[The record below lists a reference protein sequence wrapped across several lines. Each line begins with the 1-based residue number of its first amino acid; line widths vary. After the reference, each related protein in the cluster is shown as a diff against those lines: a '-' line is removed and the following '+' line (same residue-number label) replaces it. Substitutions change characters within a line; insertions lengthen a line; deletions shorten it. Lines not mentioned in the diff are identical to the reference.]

1 MKKTYTL
8 AAFHLSLLSIAIGFS
23 SCEKKFKETAPVDV
37 AVKLVNPDV
46 SDHVTFSSGTMYLSA
61 FGMTGDRKQG
71 DDITF
76 MNALSDGTS
85 SDLATGTTN
94 SALNY
99 DLPQGTYTSLD
110 MKLGV
115 KPKQNIGA
123 IELIGTYAEE
133 EQGGEHEIHRIV
145 FRYEPETIYSMNMVS
160 SGEINVV
167 ADQSTHAIV
176 ELNAKY
182 LFSGIPESMW
192 STSNHV
198 ELDGMETILVSS
210 STNPTIYNILISRLN
225 DSFSAHIE

>member
-23 SCEKKFKETAPVDV
+23 SCENKFKETAPVDV

-46 SDHVTFSSGTMYLSA
+46 SEHVTFTGGTMYLSA

-71 DDITF
+71 DDVTF
-76 MNALSDGTS
+76 MNDLSEGTS
-85 SDLATGTTN
+85 SDLAAGTIN
-94 SALNY
+94 PALNY

-123 IELIGTYAEE
+123 IELIGTYVQESSG
-133 EQGGEHEIHRIV
+133 EQETHRII
-145 FRYEPETIYSMNMVS
+145 FRYEPATIYSMKMAS
-160 SGEINVV
+160 SGEINVI
-167 ADQSTHAIV
+167 ADQSTKAIV
-176 ELNAKY
+176 ELNAQY

-192 STSNHV
+192 STSDHV
-198 ELDGMETILVSS
+198 EVDGLETILVNP
-210 STNPTIYNILISRLN
+210 TNNPTIYNILISRLN
-225 DSFSAHIE
+225 ESFSAHIE